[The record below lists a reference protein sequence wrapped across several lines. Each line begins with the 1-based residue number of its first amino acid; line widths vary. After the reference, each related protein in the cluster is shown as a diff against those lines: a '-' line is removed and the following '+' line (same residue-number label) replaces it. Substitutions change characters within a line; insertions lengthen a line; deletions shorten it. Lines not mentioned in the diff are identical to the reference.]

1 MKSFHCSCVARHNLI
16 GCCRLSLRIV
26 AWPIPALLTRISI
39 TPNRP
44 CALETISDRLVAGE
58 VGLDRHEVGSLLTFL
73 HRLRE
78 LVETLGGAVDTGA
91 LEPLAEQTQ
100 HHRSAGAAGR
110 AGHDCHALLLA
121 HRLLP
126 SPQAATLR

>member
-26 AWPIPALLTRISI
+26 ASPIPALLTRISI

-91 LEPLAEQTQ
+91 LEPWLSKPSTIA
-100 HHRSAGAAGR
+100 RPVPSAA
-110 AGHDCHALLLA
+110 
-121 HRLLP
+121 P
-126 SPQAATLR
+126 VTIATRCCS